1 MVATTTTTTTKV
13 RKKERVYIAL
23 KIGFT
28 NLFIS

>member
-1 MVATTTTTTTKV
+1 MVATTTTTTKV

>member
-1 MVATTTTTTTKV
+1 MVATTTITTKV